1 MTPPA
6 RASKL
11 DPYGEKILALHREG
25 RKLAEISKYLAHEYG
40 LSVALSTLSEYVN
53 RPRHSTAPPAAIP
66 PPVTTTPAQEML
78 LDQVA
83 VYAEIQAS
91 IRVLVE
97 EVQAMRDAFPD
108 LARLEGRFD
117 ALSRQIEAVKASPPP
132 LSPETAPATPPP
144 ATGGEVPSPALLR
157 RIWARALWVTGGL
170 WLVLIALGSYWLG
183 VWDAAAP

>member
-53 RPRHSTAPPAAIP
+53 RPRSSAPPPAAPPA
-66 PPVTTTPAQEML
+66 TTPAQEML

-97 EVQAMRDAFPD
+97 EVQALRDAFPD

-117 ALSRQIEAVKASPPP
+117 ALSRQIEAVKGPPLPPSATAAPVPPP
-132 LSPETAPATPPP
+132 PVSN
-144 ATGGEVPSPALLR
+144 GGAPSPALLR
-157 RIWARALWVTGGL
+157 RIWTRALWITGSL
-170 WLVLIALGSYWLG
+170 WLVLAALGTYWLG
-183 VWDAAAP
+183 VWTL